1 MNAPDR
7 DLSGRGPAFARAYP
21 ILAVDDELDNLLVLR
36 ATFRDE
42 FTVYTEN
49 SPDEALRSM
58 VARPVAILLTDQR
71 MPGMTGIDLCERVRD
86 LYPDVQRMLITAY
99 SDREVAIA
107 AINRG
112 GVSRYIH
119 KPWDAEQVRQILR
132 DSVARAHLERMVRR
146 LRLAMLDRERFAGP
160 HAANAR
166 LLQDLARTNSSL
178 SACCQRLEELRPR
191 LAGELEPSVWYRYDR
206 EIVELRRYIDYVGAL
221 QSRSVAV
228 DGGVTR
234 PQRALISVEDHIDTV
249 VELVRHELVGV
260 ARLAVECPAPAAVWA
275 DATDVSRILI
285 HLVRSSAA
293 ALRRDGTATGN
304 IAVTV
309 SAEGGSTAIVVADDG
324 GHGDSTSQR
333 ALLAGGSTDARA
345 PGLEAAL
352 ELTLANGGEL
362 DAIAPESPGWTAWQL
377 ILPAIEP
384 HGPQPSWASASATP
398 TGEGPTSAGRDEVP

>member
-1 MNAPDR
+1 
-7 DLSGRGPAFARAYP
+7 
-21 ILAVDDELDNLLVLR
+21 
-36 ATFRDE
+36 
-42 FTVYTEN
+42 
-49 SPDEALRSM
+49 
-58 VARPVAILLTDQR
+58 
-71 MPGMTGIDLCERVRD
+71 MTGIDLCERARD

-119 KPWDAEQVRQILR
+119 KPWDAEQLRQILR
-132 DSVARAHLERMVRR
+132 DAVARAHLERMVRR
-146 LRLAMLDRERFAGP
+146 LRLAMLDRERFAGA

-166 LLQDLARTNSSL
+166 LLQDLARTNTSL
-178 SACCQRLEELRPR
+178 AACCGRLEDLAQRLTD
-191 LAGELEPSVWYRYDR
+191 ELEPDVWTSYYR

-221 QSRSVAV
+221 QSRSVTV
-228 DGGVTR
+228 DDGVTR
-234 PQRALISVEDHIDTV
+234 PQRALLSVEDLIDAV

-260 ARLAVECPAPAAVWA
+260 ARLSVECPKRAAVWA

-293 ALRRDGTATGN
+293 ELGSLGTGTGN

-309 SAEGGSTAIVVADDG
+309 SAEAGTTAIVVADDG
-324 GHGDSTSQR
+324 GHGDPVSQR
-333 ALLAGGSTDARA
+333 ELLAGGSTDARA

-362 DAIAPESPGWTAWQL
+362 DAIAPESSGWTAWQL
-377 ILPAIEP
+377 ILPASEP
-384 HGPQPSWASASATP
+384 QGPQPSWAHDPAPAAPGSSQAEP
-398 TGEGPTSAGRDEVP
+398 RELP